1 MDVKAL
7 TMTRLRP
14 FLISALAFFLALA
27 SGGALIN
34 LAERRRR
41 DEQRQTVKD
50 IGIAQA
56 HILENHLNQALSATF
71 ALASVL
77 RQRRGSIDNFDALAE
92 LRKRRLTATH

>member
-1 MDVKAL
+1 MKVL
-7 TMTRLRP
+7 TLAPLRP

-27 SGGALIN
+27 IGGALIN

-41 DEQRQTVKD
+41 GEQRQTVRD

-56 HILENHLNQALSATF
+56 HILENHLNQAPSATF

-77 RQRRGSIDNFDALAE
+77 WQQGNIDNFDALAA

>member
-1 MDVKAL
+1 MNRFWPL
-7 TMTRLRP
+7 
-14 FLISALAFFLALA
+14 LISATSFFLALA

-56 HILENHLNQALSATF
+56 HILAHHLNHALSATF

-77 RQRRGSIDNFDALAE
+77 WQQGSIDNFDALAE

>member
-27 SGGALIN
+27 IGGALIN

-56 HILENHLNQALSATF
+56 HILENHLNHALSATF

>member
-1 MDVKAL
+1 MSRFWPL
-7 TMTRLRP
+7 
-14 FLISALAFFLALA
+14 LISIIIFFVALA
-27 SGGALIN
+27 SGGAFLN
-34 LAERRRR
+34 LAEQKRA

-77 RQRRGSIDNFDALAE
+77 WQQGSIDSFDALAK

>member
-1 MDVKAL
+1 M
-7 TMTRLRP
+7 
-14 FLISALAFFLALA
+14 ALAI
-27 SGGALIN
+27 GGALIN

-77 RQRRGSIDNFDALAE
+77 RQRGGIDNFDALAE
-92 LRKRRLTATH
+92 LRKRRLTAAH

>member
-1 MDVKAL
+1 MSRFWPL
-7 TMTRLRP
+7 
-14 FLISALAFFLALA
+14 LISATSFFLALA
-27 SGGALIN
+27 IGGALIN

-41 DEQRQTVKD
+41 DEQRQTIKD

-77 RQRRGSIDNFDALAE
+77 RQRGGIDNFDALAE

>member
-1 MDVKAL
+1 MAENDYTITK
-7 TMTRLRP
+7 LRP
-14 FLISALAFFLALA
+14 LLFSAVVFLLLLTV
-27 SGGALIN
+27 GGSIIYLS
-34 LAERRRR
+34 ERQYL
-41 DEQRQTVKD
+41 DKHRQTVKD

-77 RQRRGSIDNFDALAE
+77 RQQGSIDNFDALAE